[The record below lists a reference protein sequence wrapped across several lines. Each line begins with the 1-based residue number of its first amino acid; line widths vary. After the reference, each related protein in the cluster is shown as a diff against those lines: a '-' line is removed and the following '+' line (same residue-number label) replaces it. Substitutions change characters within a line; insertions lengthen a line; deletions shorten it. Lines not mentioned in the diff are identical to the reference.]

1 MLKELFL
8 GLIVVLSALLFFEV
22 MGLVK
27 CIAIAGVVGGVIG
40 LVQVISKKVKVK

>member
-8 GLIVVLSALLFFEV
+8 GLIVVLSVLLFFEV

-27 CIAIAGVVGGVIG
+27 VVAITGVVGGIIG
-40 LVQVISKKVKVK
+40 LVQAIPTKTEVK